1 MGLSLKSMKRI
12 QRVIGVGNLLTEG
25 GGIKRGEICIQSM
38 RSWLGEI
45 CILKKINTYV
55 FLIEFLFKGKL

>member
-38 RSWLGEI
+38 RDRGWE
-45 CILKKINTYV
+45 KFV
-55 FLIEFLFKGKL
+55 F